1 MSKLKRFGLA
11 AVLALG
17 VVGAAA
23 AAGVQ
28 ATGMVKAVDARA
40 GTVTIAHQSIKAL
53 GWPAM
58 TMAFKVASPAL
69 LDKVVVGRKVQ
80 FTLVSASDPKID
92 SLKVVE

>member
-17 VVGAAA
+17 LVGAAA
-23 AAGVQ
+23 AADVQGTGV
-28 ATGMVKAVDARA
+28 VKAVDARE

-58 TMAFKVASPAL
+58 TMAFKVTNPVL
-69 LDKVVVGRKVQ
+69 LDKAAVGRKVQ
-80 FTLVSASDPKID
+80 FTLVSTSDPKID